1 MIRKWA
7 AKIRQVELQFLKTL
21 IFPTALKK
29 LQNWVIFSNFSY
41 LKFFSV
47 FISVFIIYVS
57 TIPFSSV
64 NIERLKYENVELCT
78 LIFVINKLW
87 TCKITICEATS
98 LSKYTIFKYLKFLKK
113 FTKRFQHKFSLEM
126 FWISAKQLFF
136 RIPLSSCY
144 CNFHFYFKVIDIL
157 HYFWSADQSKS
168 FTQLIGSKFTFLNQ

>member
-1 MIRKWA
+1 MSQRNP
-7 AKIRQVELQFLKTL
+7 QVELQFLKLL
-21 IFPTALKK
+21 IFPRALYK
-29 LQNWVIFSNFSY
+29 LQRWVIFSNFSY
-41 LKFFSV
+41 LKFHFCLHHLCE
-47 FISVFIIYVS
+47 YH
-57 TIPFSSV
+57 TILFREHGKIWRWHRWAKLV
-64 NIERLKYENVELCT
+64 N
-78 LIFVINKLW
+78 FVINKLW